1 MRFFF
6 SLTLLLGL
14 GVAGCVTE
22 STPVSITGPASLSPV
37 QNRVATPRAT
47 VGAKAPN
54 VATFTPTLLSAA
66 MQEPEQEATA
76 APRSTSPPAASS
88 VQDRETSPAVADQD
102 LAALVYGNTDFAL
115 DLYQVL
121 SESDGNLFYSPYG
134 ISLALAMTYVGA
146 RGGTEEQMADTLRFR
161 LPQNRLH
168 PAFNA
173 LDMEL
178 ASRVQGKEGGFAL
191 SIANSVWGQ
200 EGHGFL
206 PAFLDTLTL
215 NYGGNVREVDF
226 RSQPQ
231 EGRRRV
237 NDWVS
242 EETEGRIE
250 DLLAPEAITRRTR
263 LVLANAVYFKAE
275 WRLPFDE
282 RATSRGRFY
291 SLDGGESRVPMMR
304 RTANFGYSRGA
315 GYQAVELLYK
325 GGEMSAT
332 ILLPDEGRYGE
343 IEGSLDAVLLDQILL
358 NMESSRIR
366 LAMPKFELESSFDL
380 AGTLEEMGMP
390 NAFDERLAE
399 FQGMDGLSCLAEDD
413 ECLLISGVAH
423 KAFVSVDESGTEAG
437 ASTAVVVGI
446 TKAVMPEEPIEVTID
461 RPFIL
466 LIRDRDTGSVL
477 FLGRIVRL

>member
-1 MRFFF
+1 MRFLV
-6 SLTLLLGL
+6 SLCLLLLL
-14 GVAGCVTE
+14 GVAGCETE
-22 STPVSITGPASLSPV
+22 AKLSLTTGPAGSSPV
-37 QNRVATPRAT
+37 AERVATPQAT

-54 VATFTPTLLSAA
+54 GATFTPIPLSTAT
-66 MQEPEQEATA
+66 QEPEQEATA
-76 APRSTSPPAASS
+76 PAKPTSPPAARS
-88 VQDRETSPAVADQD
+88 VQEREVSPAVADQD
-102 LAALVYGNTDFAL
+102 LAALVDGNTDFAL
-115 DLYQVL
+115 DLFKTL

-146 RGGTEEQMADTLRFR
+146 RGETEEQMADTLRFR

-173 LDMEL
+173 LDMAL
-178 ASRVQGKEGGFAL
+178 ASRSQGKEGGFAL

-215 NYGGNVREVDF
+215 NYGGTVREVDF
-226 RSQPQ
+226 RGQPQ
-231 EGRRRV
+231 EGRRLV

-250 DLLAPEAITRRTR
+250 DLLAPEAITRSTR

-275 WRLPFDE
+275 WQLPFDE
-282 RATSRGRFY
+282 RATSRAPFY
-291 SLDGGESRVPMMR
+291 SLDGGESRVSMMR
-304 RTANFGYSRGA
+304 RTAIFGYSRGT
-315 GYQAVELLYK
+315 GYQAVELLYN
-325 GGEMSAT
+325 GGEMSVT
-332 ILLPDEGRYGE
+332 ILLPDQGRYAE
-343 IEGSLDAVLLDQILL
+343 IEDSLDSVLLDQILL

-366 LAMPKFELESSFDL
+366 LAMPKFELESSFAL
-380 AGTLEEMGMP
+380 AETLEEMGMS

-399 FQGMDGLSCLAEDD
+399 FQGIDGLSCLSGDD

-423 KAFVSVDESGTEAG
+423 KAFVTMDESGTEAG
-437 ASTAVVVGI
+437 ASTAVVVGV
-446 TKAVMPEEPIEVTID
+446 TKSVSEEPIELTID

-466 LIRDRDTGSVL
+466 LIRDRGTGSVL
-477 FLGRIVRL
+477 FLGRVVKL